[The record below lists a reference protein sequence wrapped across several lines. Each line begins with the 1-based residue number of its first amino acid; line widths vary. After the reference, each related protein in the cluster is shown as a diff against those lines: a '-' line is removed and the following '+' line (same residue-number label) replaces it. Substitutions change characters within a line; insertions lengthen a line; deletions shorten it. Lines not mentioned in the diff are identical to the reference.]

1 MRYQAEMGFTRS
13 ELLKGLPS
21 AVAPYMIMQEDR
33 YCITAVGQNRV
44 ARILLGEERL
54 RTIASISLPV
64 IDVIIEFENF
74 SRQDYAA
81 FVERFRK
88 YLHRGGG

>member
-1 MRYQAEMGFTRS
+1 MGFTRH

-21 AVAPYMIMQEDR
+21 AIAPYV
-33 YCITAVGQNRV
+33 ITREEPHCVTAIAQNRI
-44 ARILLGEERL
+44 ARICLGEERL

-64 IDVIIEFENF
+64 INVEIEFENF
-74 SRQDYAA
+74 SKQDYAA

>member
-1 MRYQAEMGFTRS
+1 MGFSRN
-13 ELLKGLPS
+13 ELLRGLPS
-21 AVAPYMIMQEDR
+21 AVAPYVITGEDR
-33 YCITAVGQNRV
+33 HCITAVFQNRI
-44 ARILLGEERL
+44 ARISLGEERL

-64 IDVIIEFENF
+64 IDVAIEFENF